1 MGSTGG
7 GRAGRHT
14 RVLGCSPWAAHTFLF
29 LSAARW
35 TAPLDLAPCSL
46 PRSRVVTSVP
56 PLIFQT
62 RGAHGKYGR
71 GAGWLPREGTGL
83 LPMGFTP
90 SSSPLCHEVDGAAG
104 PGPMFAPPLT
114 HRHFRPPSDLPDEGG
129 AWEVRA
135 GGGLVATRGHGAA
148 PHGLHKLPSPLPRE
162 VDGAAGPRLTL
173 APPPTRRLPCPPS
186 DDPDEGG

>member
-35 TAPLDLAPCSL
+35 TAPLDLTPCSL

-56 PLIFQT
+56 PLISQT

-83 LPMGFTP
+83 LPMDCTNFPLLFLARWTAP
-90 SSSPLCHEVDGAAG
+90 LDLASP
-104 PGPMFAPPLT
+104 
-114 HRHFRPPSDLPDEGG
+114 
-129 AWEVRA
+129 W
-135 GGGLVATRGHGAA
+135 
-148 PHGLHKLPSPLPRE
+148 LPRPR
-162 VDGAAGPRLTL
+162 AAYL
-173 APPPTRRLPCPPS
+173 APPPTIPTRGADGKYGRGAATLLRAPS
-186 DDPDEGG
+186 SVALYGCSRSSLTSMRGGPGMSRC